1 MRIVNW
7 QAILKKFDLDITEK
21 KEMGFMNEKLWS
33 VFEKKVEEED
43 TSIRK
48 EQQIGNEYVSAV
60 KQICKY
66 GVERAETI
74 RDTFPMFTL
83 HNETHICNVLQLM
96 ADLLG
101 DDLDKL
107 TRDEAAML
115 IMSACCHDIGMSY
128 SEEEREELFND
139 ADRLSQYLENHHSE
153 YVRAFSS
160 GNIVPVMTDDMIQ
173 NYLRSIHHE
182 RVMELLFGIEWPSVL
197 EGRIDRE
204 NLIYV
209 CQSHGK
215 DITAL
220 DEMETTATVDLRFC
234 AILLR
239 LADILDFDT
248 SRAPEAVYRYSGFQK
263 SKDSNA
269 LKSKEEWD
277 KHLASQGFD
286 FLHVN
291 ERIHMYSLG
300 YSATCK
306 SMQVEQTVN
315 CYLDWVDRELNYCGK
330 QLKRFVGKWQDF
342 ILPGKIKRNIKSE
355 GYVSGQYRLSLDQ
368 DKILE
373 LLVGKDLYSDPSIF
387 VRELIQNAIDAVR
400 TREQLDKNLPSD
412 WKGQINIRCWM
423 DQEGYHWFRIEDNG
437 IGMTEDVIMNYFLKI
452 GSSYYSSDTFL
463 KSKLQ
468 CNADAGYMP
477 ISRFGIG
484 ILSCFMGDD
493 QTNQVEIS
501 TKHFKEGNIYYPAL
515 RLSMHGI
522 NGYYYLSNKDKK
534 HMPGPMKGVTQKEKA
549 QYLAQAGTV
558 IAVRTNLYQT
568 GKYRGFKEIVDRYVI
583 YPPVAIHYDGD
594 EGSCDYPTEKN
605 FTDAVNSIWSSD
617 TLGENGVKEF
627 VVTNEELNKLYSKIP
642 EISFKNPPKLL
653 MKCISLKDYTS
664 TPFLRGALL
673 TAKVEGK
680 HNPIN
685 LKFGNKCVEAG
696 VGIDLNVDKQR
707 DKLGIKIRIHFD
719 SDFENQME
727 ILDRKYSHQRDRWH
741 DLERKM
747 GLQYSHDRLRWEISR
762 GIIQNYVDEIEWG
775 NHIKKRY
782 GISTKKLNDT
792 INEVKEFIKRISC
805 SSIEEDDV
813 ITLKEFR
820 AFQTEWIFDICLLSK
835 FDWYNKY
842 FKNIINRTGAYSIVA
857 HNGILCGNAD
867 FFYKNDNTRN
877 LATIIL
883 LKDKYRP
890 YLDVARD
897 GVRGLTLETA
907 SETEIIKRN
916 LANQGFEIDGNF
928 SELREENYP
937 YIVMA
942 KYCKLLGERVDLTK
956 QLIFDTS
963 EGLLSN
969 ERLAGKLLEKEKIKY
984 NSYPQITNKSYDFWR
999 NKNLYDY
1006 LCVAFLRENYLLQ
1019 INFETYSKGV
1029 FISKKEK
1036 GLSNDYK
1043 KIFPA
1048 NFFLPEMN
1056 NNCAILTSNRVY
1068 WRYACNEYHRLSQFI
1083 LKNGNELN
1091 KYVPG
1096 IFKELLRVLAEDEG
1110 DKMIGNVNRLLENLR
1125 KFPGR
1130 LFEVPEELF
1139 LSKED
1144 LI

>member
-1 MRIVNW
+1 
-7 QAILKKFDLDITEK
+7 
-21 KEMGFMNEKLWS
+21 MGFMNEKLWDI
-33 VFEKKVEEED
+33 FEEKVKEED
-43 TSIRK
+43 AVTRK
-48 EQQIGNEYVSAV
+48 EQQIGNEYVTAV

-83 HNETHICNVLQLM
+83 HNETHISNVMRLM

-128 SEEEREELFND
+128 SDEEKEELFND
-139 ADRLSQYLENHHSE
+139 VDRLNQYLENNHSE
-153 YVRAFSS
+153 YVKAFSS
-160 GNIVPVMTDDMIQ
+160 GNTVPVMTDDMIQ

-182 RVMELLFGIEWPSVL
+182 RVMELLFVIEWPSVL
-197 EGRIDRE
+197 EGKIDRE
-204 NLIYV
+204 NLICI

-220 DEMETTATVDLRFC
+220 DDMEATATVDLRFC

-248 SRAPEAVYRYSGFQK
+248 SRAPDTVYRYSGFQK
-263 SKDSNA
+263 TNDSNI

-286 FLHVN
+286 FLHIN
-291 ERIHMYSLG
+291 ERIHMYSLN

-306 SMQVEQTVN
+306 SMQVEQTVM
-315 CYLDWVDRELNYCGK
+315 CYLDWVDQELSYCTK
-330 QLKRFVGKWQDF
+330 QLKRFTGKWQDF
-342 ILPGKIKRNIKSE
+342 VLPGKIKRNIKSE

-373 LLVGKDLYSDPSIF
+373 LLIGKDLYSDPSVF

-400 TREQLDKNLPSD
+400 TREQLDKNLPFG

-452 GSSYYSSDTFL
+452 GSSYYSSDTFT

-468 CNADAGYMP
+468 CNADSNYMP

-484 ILSCFMGDD
+484 ILSCFMGEK

-534 HMPGPMKGVTQKEKA
+534 HMPEPMKGVTQKEKA
-549 QYLAQAGTV
+549 QYLAQPGTV
-558 IAVRTNLYQT
+558 IAVRTNLYQS

-594 EGSCDYPTEKN
+594 EGSCDYLTEEN
-605 FTDAVNSIWSSD
+605 FTDAVNSIYQSD
-617 TLGENGVKEF
+617 DLREKGVKEF
-627 VVTNEELNKLYSKIP
+627 VVSNEKLNKLYSEIP
-642 EISFKNPPKLL
+642 EISFKKSPKLL
-653 MKCISLKDYTS
+653 LKCVSLKDYTS
-664 TPFLRGALL
+664 TPFLKGALL
-673 TAKVEGK
+673 TVRVEGE
-680 HNPIN
+680 HEPIN
-685 LKFGNKCVEAG
+685 LKLGNKNVRAR
-696 VGIDLNVDKQR
+696 VNVRLNVDRQR
-707 DKLGIKIRIHFD
+707 DKLGLKIKIVFD
-719 SDFENQME
+719 NDFETQMR
-727 ILDRKYSHQRDRWH
+727 ILDRDYLQQRHEWY
-741 DLERKM
+741 DLERKIK
-747 GLQYSHDRLRWEISR
+747 LQSSYDEFKSDVLR
-762 GIIQNYVDEIEWG
+762 GIIENYIGETDWKKY
-775 NHIKKRY
+775 IKERY
-782 GISTKKLNDT
+782 GISKEKLNET
-792 INEVKEFIKRISC
+792 INEVTEFIKKSGY
-805 SSIEEDDV
+805 SNIEKDDV
-813 ITLKEFR
+813 ATLR
-820 AFQTEWIFDICLLSK
+820 AFESLKKEWIFDICVLSE
-835 FDWYNKY
+835 FEWYNKY
-842 FKNIINRTGAYSIVA
+842 FKNIINMTGLYSIAA
-857 HNGILCGNAD
+857 HNGILCGDAD
-867 FFYKNDNTRN
+867 FFFKNRKEEN

-883 LKDKYRP
+883 FKDKYRP
-890 YLDVARD
+890 YLDVSRD

-907 SETEIIKRN
+907 SEIEVIKSN
-916 LANQGFEIDGNF
+916 LVNQGFSGFGDF

-942 KYCKLLGERVDLTK
+942 DYCKLLCDRNDLAK
-956 QLIFDTS
+956 QLFFNTG

-969 ERLAGKLLEKEKIKY
+969 ESLPDELLKKEKIVYESCPTISNRLNWSK
-984 NSYPQITNKSYDFWR
+984 NE
-999 NKNLYDY
+999 NLYGY
-1006 LCVAFLRENYLLQ
+1006 LCSVFLRENYFLQ
-1019 INFETYSKGV
+1019 IDFSTYSSKV
-1029 FISKKEK
+1029 FISKNEK
-1036 GLSNDYK
+1036 KLSDDYK
-1043 KIFPA
+1043 KLFPA
-1048 NFFLPEMN
+1048 CFFLPELD
-1056 NNCAILTSNRVY
+1056 NNCAILTTKRAY
-1068 WRYACNEYHRLSQFI
+1068 YRYACNESHRLSQFI
-1083 LKNGNELN
+1083 IRNGFKLN

-1096 IFKELLRVLAEDEG
+1096 IFRELIRALAEENEDEL
-1110 DKMIGNVNRLLENLR
+1110 INNVNSLLKYLR
-1125 KFPGR
+1125 KFPKG

-1139 LSKED
+1139 ISEKD
-1144 LI
+1144 LL

>member
-1 MRIVNW
+1 
-7 QAILKKFDLDITEK
+7 
-21 KEMGFMNEKLWS
+21 MGVLNEKLWDIL
-33 VFEKKVEEED
+33 EKKVK
-43 TSIRK
+43 K
-48 EQQIGNEYVSAV
+48 ENEGIPKERQIESEYLSAV

-83 HNETHICNVLQLM
+83 HNETHICNVMQLM

-101 DDLDKL
+101 EDLDKL

-128 SEEEREELFND
+128 SEEEKEELLGD
-139 ADRLSQYLENHHSE
+139 SDRLNQYLENNHSE
-153 YVRAFSS
+153 YVKAFSS
-160 GNIVPVMTDDMIQ
+160 GNTVPVMTDDMIQ
-173 NYLRSIHHE
+173 NYLRSVHHE
-182 RVMELLFGIEWPSVL
+182 RVMDLLFDIEWPSVL
-197 EGRIDRE
+197 EGKIDRE
-204 NLIYV
+204 KLICV

-215 DITAL
+215 DINAL
-220 DEMETTATVDLRFC
+220 DEMEATATVDLRFC

-263 SKDSNA
+263 ANDSNT
-269 LKSKEEWD
+269 LRSKEEWD

-286 FLHVN
+286 FLHIN
-291 ERIHMYSLG
+291 ERIHMYSLN

-315 CYLDWVDRELNYCGK
+315 CYLDWVDKELNYCSK
-330 QLKRFVGKWQDF
+330 QLKRFAGKWQDF

-373 LLVGKDLYSDPSIF
+373 LLIGKDLYSDPSVF

-400 TREQLDKNLPSD
+400 TREQLDKNLPSG

-452 GSSYYSSDTFL
+452 GSSYYSSDTFT

-468 CNADAGYMP
+468 CNADADYMP

-484 ILSCFMGDD
+484 ILSCFMGYD
-493 QTNQVEIS
+493 QSNQVEIS
-501 TKHFKEGNIYYPAL
+501 TKHFKEGHIYYPAL

-549 QYLAQAGTV
+549 QYLTQAGTV

-594 EGSCDYPTEKN
+594 EGSCDYSTEED
-605 FTDAVNSIWSSD
+605 FTDAVNSICSLD
-617 TLGENGVKEF
+617 ILGENGVKEF
-627 VVTNEELNKLYSKIP
+627 VVSNEELNKLYSKIP

-653 MKCISLKDYTS
+653 LKCISLKDYTS
-664 TPFLRGALL
+664 TPFLKGALL
-673 TAKVEGK
+673 TVKVEGE
-680 HNPIN
+680 HAPIN
-685 LKFGNKCVEAG
+685 LKLGNKYVEAR
-696 VGIDLNVDKQR
+696 VCVNLNIDRKR
-707 DKLGIKIRIHFD
+707 DKLGIRIEMSFEGNFEYQMKILG
-719 SDFENQME
+719 EN
-727 ILDRKYSHQRDRWH
+727 YSRQRDGWY

-747 GLQYSHDRLRWEISR
+747 QLQYSHDILKREVLR
-762 GIIQNYVDEIEWG
+762 GIIRNYISETDWKKYIIE
-775 NHIKKRY
+775 RY
-782 GISTKKLNDT
+782 GILEKKLNKT
-792 INEVKEFIKRISC
+792 INEVREFIKRSGY
-805 SSIEEDDV
+805 SNIEEDDV
-813 ITLKEFR
+813 TTLK
-820 AFQTEWIFDICLLSK
+820 AFEALQKTWIFDICLLSG
-835 FDWYNKY
+835 FEWYNKY
-842 FKNIINRTGAYSIVA
+842 FKNIINKTGVYSIVA
-857 HNGILCGNAD
+857 HNGILCGDAS
-867 FFYKNDNTRN
+867 FFYNNERNKN

-907 SETEIIKRN
+907 SETEIIKSN
-916 LANQGFEIDGNF
+916 LKNQGFEIDGKM
-928 SELREENYP
+928 SELREENYS

-942 KYCKLLGERVDLTK
+942 DYCKLLGERDDLAK
-956 QLIFDTS
+956 QLVFNTS
-963 EGLLSN
+963 EGFLSN
-969 ERLAGKLLEKEKIKY
+969 ESLACKLLEKEKIVYKSCPY
-984 NSYPQITNKSYDFWR
+984 ISNRSGWAKNKD
-999 NKNLYDY
+999 LYEY
-1006 LCVAFLRENYLLQ
+1006 LCAAFLRENYLLQ
-1019 INFETYSKGV
+1019 IDFSSYSIKV
-1029 FISKKEK
+1029 FVSQREKK
-1036 GLSNDYK
+1036 LSDNYK

-1048 NFFLPEMN
+1048 CFFLPEMN
-1056 NNCAILTSNRVY
+1056 HNCDILTSKSIYN
-1068 WRYACNEYHRLSQFI
+1068 RYACNEYHRLSQFI
-1083 LKNGNELN
+1083 LKNGIKLN
-1091 KYVPG
+1091 QYVPG
-1096 IFKELLRVLAEDEG
+1096 IFKELLRVLAEEAG
-1110 DKMIGNVNRLLENLR
+1110 DKLIGNVNSLLENLR
-1125 KFPGR
+1125 KFPGG
-1130 LFEVPEELF
+1130 LFEVPVELF
-1139 LSKED
+1139 LSEKD